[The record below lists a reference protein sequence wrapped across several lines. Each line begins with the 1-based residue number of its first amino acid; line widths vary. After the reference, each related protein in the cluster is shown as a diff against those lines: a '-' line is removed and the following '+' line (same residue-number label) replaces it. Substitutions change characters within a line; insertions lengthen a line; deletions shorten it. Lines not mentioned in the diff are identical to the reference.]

1 MRVVPGVPVEGRAH
15 ASRRRLPQRRA
26 AIALVVGVVLVV
38 GGAVT
43 VIAAALQTGSTADLR
58 ALDVDGTV
66 SPAPKLPEVDQD
78 TPTASGRPSDVLPGG
93 LVVTA
98 ALGRRPRSRSSRPC
112 TGQTAASLQ
121 VSVDGSRAAPGAA
134 GQRTEHV
141 AGHLTERHRTA
152 LHGGQLPTRRCHRS
166 PRTVSRRTRTRLL
179 TPIAYGAVTNLPI
192 TIDLAAA
199 WVLNVYCP
207 TAPTPAALLCG
218 QLDGDHWTMTPPPGR
233 PLVVAPLDLPPPT
246 LTRGSTETGPGQRP
260 PSIRSS
266 ACDPAV
272 HASKSRTSRR
282 IS

>member
-121 VSVDGSRAAPGAA
+121 VSVDGSRAALVRPDSAPNTWLVTSPSGTAPHSMEVSYRLDGAIVRREPSVDGRA
-134 GQRTEHV
+134 LACSPRS
-141 AGHLTERHRTA
+141 RTA
-152 LHGGQLPTRRCHRS
+152 RSRTFRS
-166 PRTVSRRTRTRLL
+166 PST
-179 TPIAYGAVTNLPI
+179 
-192 TIDLAAA
+192 
-199 WVLNVYCP
+199 W
-207 TAPTPAALLCG
+207 
-218 QLDGDHWTMTPPPGR
+218 PPPGSSTSTAPPR
-233 PLVVAPLDLPPPT
+233 PRQPRSCAAS
-246 LTRGSTETGPGQRP
+246 STGTTGR
-260 PSIRSS
+260 
-266 ACDPAV
+266 
-272 HASKSRTSRR
+272 
-282 IS
+282 

>member
-112 TGQTAASLQ
+112 TGPTVPSFAANRS
-121 VSVDGSRAAPGAA
+121 STDAHSPCSPRS
-134 GQRTEHV
+134 
-141 AGHLTERHRTA
+141 RTA
-152 LHGGQLPTRRCHRS
+152 RS
-166 PRTVSRRTRTRLL
+166 RTFGSPST
-179 TPIAYGAVTNLPI
+179 
-192 TIDLAAA
+192 
-199 WVLNVYCP
+199 W
-207 TAPTPAALLCG
+207 
-218 QLDGDHWTMTPPPGR
+218 PPPGPQRLLPHRAHASRAPVR
-233 PLVVAPLDLPPPT
+233 PARRGPLDDDPTSRATTRRRPARPPPT
-246 LTRGSTETGPGQRP
+246 TMTRGPTETGPGQRP